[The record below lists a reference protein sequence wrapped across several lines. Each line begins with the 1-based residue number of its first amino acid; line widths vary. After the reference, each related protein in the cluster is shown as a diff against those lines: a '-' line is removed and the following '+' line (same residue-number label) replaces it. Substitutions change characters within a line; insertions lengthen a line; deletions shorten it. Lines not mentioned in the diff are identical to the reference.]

1 MYLDSDRRGTA
12 MSPGLALRIA
22 ILGGVA
28 LVMFAIVFFRLWY
41 LQVLSGDHYLA
52 EANNNR
58 VREIK
63 TPAPRGKIVDRSGHT
78 LVDNRPAQV
87 VEVAPDKLPQD
98 NAAKTQ
104 LYTRLGRVLHMTR
117 REIRTAVR
125 DQLRAVPFSAAIVK
139 TDVKLPVVEYLS
151 EHASSFPGVTVDK
164 IWLRSYPYHQTAAH
178 IFGTVGEVTEGQ
190 LKERRYSGVAQG
202 DRVGQSGIEYSYDRF
217 LRGKNGARRVLV
229 DASGDPRGTLG
240 SVPSVPGHQ
249 LRLSLDLDVQRVG
262 QQAISGDQGAFVAMD
277 VHTGALLGLGSNP
290 SFDPNLFSK
299 GIKQSVFDRLNS
311 EANGAPLI
319 DRAIAGGYPVGS
331 TFKLIT
337 ASAALQGGLIT
348 PDTPLYDPG
357 YLKVGGVTFK
367 NAEGAVHGALS
378 LRKAL
383 TVSDDVFFY
392 KLGLE
397 ANNTGNGHLIQ
408 KWAARYGLGR
418 LTGIDVPGELPGT
431 IPSPE
436 WRNRLFK
443 KKLTDR
449 PWTPGDNINLSVG
462 QGDVR
467 VSPLQLAVA
476 YAALANGGTVL
487 RPELGERIEDAS
499 GRVIQ
504 EFHPRARR
512 HIHLN
517 PVYRQAI
524 LDGLRGAASAPGGT
538 STAVFQG
545 FPIPIAGKTGTAEK
559 GLGRKDQ
566 SWYVALAPYPNP
578 RYVVVVTAEHGGFGA
593 DTAAPEARKI
603 LAAIFGIKDHGPA
616 PNPNAGRAGVAAP
629 TAPIVPAQ
637 TAPAGAAGGTG

>member
-52 EANNNR
+52 QADNNR

-63 TPAPRGKIVDRSGHT
+63 TPAPRGKIVDRNGHT
-78 LVDNRPAQV
+78 LVDNRNAQV
-87 VEVAPDKLPQD
+87 VEIEPDKLPKT
-98 NAAKTQ
+98 NAEKTQ
-104 LYTRLGRVLHMTR
+104 LYTRLGRVLGMSR
-117 REIRTAVR
+117 RDIRTSVR
-125 DQLRAVPFSAAIVK
+125 QQLRAVPFSSAIVK
-139 TDVKLPVVEYLS
+139 TDVKMPVVSYLS
-151 EHASSFPGVTVDK
+151 EHASSFPGVTVDQV
-164 IWLRSYPYHQTAAH
+164 WLRSYPYHQIAAH
-178 IFGTVGEVTEGQ
+178 IFGTVGEVTEQQ
-190 LKERRYSGVAQG
+190 LKERRYSGVTQG

-229 DASGDPRGTLG
+229 DASGDPHGTIG

-249 LRLSLDLDVQRVG
+249 LRLSLDLDVQKVG
-262 QQAISGDQGAFVAMD
+262 QQAISGDQGAFAVMD
-277 VHTGALLGLGSNP
+277 VHTGALIALGSNP

-299 GIKQSVFDRLNS
+299 GIKASVYKALNS

-319 DRAIAGGYPVGS
+319 DRAIQGGYPVGS

-337 ASAALQGGLIT
+337 ATAALQGGLIT
-348 PDTPLYDPG
+348 PGTTLYDPG

-367 NAEGAVHGALS
+367 NAEGAVHGALA
-378 LRKAL
+378 LRDAL
-383 TVSDDVFFY
+383 RVSDDVFFY

-397 ANNTGNGHLIQ
+397 ANNTGNGLLVQ
-408 KWAARYGLGR
+408 RWAARYGLGR
-418 LTGIDVPGELPGT
+418 LTGIDVPGELPGL
-431 IPSPE
+431 IPSPK
-436 WRNRLFK
+436 WRNNLYK
-443 KKLTDR
+443 KHLTDR
-449 PWTPGDNINLSVG
+449 IWTPGDNINLAVG

-487 RPELGERIEDAS
+487 RPHLGERIEDQS

-504 EFHPRARR
+504 EFSARARR
-512 HIHLN
+512 KLHMDPGN
-517 PVYRQAI
+517 RQAI
-524 LDGLRGAASAPGGT
+524 IDGLRAAASANGGT
-538 STAVFQG
+538 STSVFQG

-566 SWYVALAPYPNP
+566 SWYVALAPYPSF

-603 LAAIFGIKDHGPA
+603 LAALFGVKDKGPA

-637 TAPAGAAGGTG
+637 TAPVTPAGATG

>member
-22 ILGGVA
+22 ILGGIA

-52 EANNNR
+52 QADNNR
-58 VREIK
+58 VREVV
-63 TPAPRGKIVDRSGHT
+63 TPAPRGEIVDRNGHT
-78 LVDNRPAQV
+78 LVDNRPAQAV
-87 VEVAPDKLPQD
+87 QIAPDKLPKSQKE
-98 NAAKTQ
+98 KTQ
-104 LYTRLGRVLHMTR
+104 LYIRLGRVLDMSR
-117 REIRTAVR
+117 REIRTTVR
-125 DQLRAVPFSAAIVK
+125 DQLRAVPFSAATVK
-139 TDVKLPVVEYLS
+139 TDVDLPVVQYLS

-164 IWLRSYPYHQTAAH
+164 IWLRSYPYKQTAAH
-178 IFGTVGEVTEGQ
+178 IFGTVGEVTAKQ
-190 LKERRYSGVAQG
+190 LKERRYAGVEQG

-217 LRGKNGARRVLV
+217 LRGKNGARRILV

-240 SVPSVPGHQ
+240 EVQSVPGHQ
-249 LRLSLDLDVQRVG
+249 LRLSLDLDVQRAG
-262 QQAISGDQGAFVAMD
+262 QQAISGDAGAFVAMD
-277 VHTGALLGLGSNP
+277 VKTGALLGLGSNP
-290 SFDPNLFSK
+290 SFDPNEFSK
-299 GIKQSVFDRLNS
+299 GIKQSVLDRLYNPD
-311 EANGAPLI
+311 NGAPLT
-319 DRAIAGGYPVGS
+319 DRAIQGGYPTGS

-337 ASAALQGGLIT
+337 ATAALQGGLIT

-392 KLGLE
+392 KLGLQ
-397 ANNTGNGHLIQ
+397 ANGTGDGHLIQ

-436 WRNRLFK
+436 WRNDLFK
-443 KKLTDR
+443 KKQTDR

-476 YAALANGGTVL
+476 YAALANNGTVL
-487 RPELGERIEDAS
+487 RPHVGERIEDAS

-504 EFHPRARR
+504 EFRTRARR
-512 HIHLN
+512 RIHLN
-517 PVYRQAI
+517 PAYRQAI

-538 STAVFQG
+538 STGVFQG

-603 LAAIFGIKDHGPA
+603 LAAIYNVKDKGPQ
-616 PNPNAGRAGVAAP
+616 PDPNAGRGGVAPP
-629 TAPIVPAQ
+629 TAPIVP
-637 TAPAGAAGGTG
+637 PGATG

>member
-52 EANNNR
+52 QADNNR
-58 VREIK
+58 VRLIK
-63 TPAPRGKIVDRSGHT
+63 TPAPRGKIVDRNGHT
-78 LVDNRPAQV
+78 LVDNRNAQV
-87 VEVAPDKLPQD
+87 VTIAPDKLPQSQ
-98 NAAKTQ
+98 AAKTQ
-104 LYTRLGRVLHMTR
+104 LYTRLGRVLHLTR
-117 REIRTAVR
+117 REIRTSVR
-125 DQLRAVPFSAAIVK
+125 DQLRAVPFSSAIVK
-139 TDVKLPVVEYLS
+139 TDVSRPVVAYLS
-151 EHASSFPGVTVDK
+151 EHQSSFPGVTVDK
-164 IWLRSYPYHQTAAH
+164 VWLRSYPYKTTAAH
-178 IFGTVGEVTEGQ
+178 IFGTVGEVNEGQ
-190 LKERRYSGVAQG
+190 LKQRRYSGVAEG

-249 LRLSLDLDVQRVG
+249 LRLSLDLDVQRTG
-262 QQAISGDQGAFVAMD
+262 QQAISGDQGAFVVMD
-277 VHTGALLGLGSNP
+277 VHTGALVALGSNP

-299 GIKQSVFDRLNS
+299 GIKQKVYAALNS

-319 DRAIAGGYPVGS
+319 DRAIQGGYPVGS

-337 ASAALQGGLIT
+337 ATAALQGGLIT
-348 PDTPLYDPG
+348 PSTTLYDPG

-367 NAEGAVHGALS
+367 NAEGAVHGALA
-378 LRKAL
+378 LHQAL

-397 ANNTGNGHLIQ
+397 ANNSGNGTLIQ
-408 KWAARYGLGR
+408 RWAARYGLGK
-418 LTGIDVPGELPGT
+418 LTGIDVPGELPGL
-431 IPSPE
+431 IPSPD
-436 WRNRLFK
+436 WRN
-443 KKLTDR
+443 KLYNHKPPQTDR
-449 PWTPGDNINLSVG
+449 PWSPGDNINLAVG

-467 VSPLQLAVA
+467 ISPLQMAVA

-487 RPELGERIEDAS
+487 RPHLGERIEDAS

-504 EFHPRARR
+504 EFRTRARR
-512 HIHLN
+512 KVHLD
-517 PVYRQAI
+517 PVNRQAI
-524 LDGLRGAASAPGGT
+524 LEGLRSAASAPGGT
-538 STAVFQG
+538 STSVFKG

-566 SWYVALAPYPNP
+566 SWYVALAPYPSP

-603 LAAIFGIKDHGPA
+603 LAKLFGVRDKGPA
-616 PNPNAGRAGVAAP
+616 PNPNGSAGLAAP
-629 TAPIVPAQ
+629 TAPIVPA
-637 TAPAGAAGGTG
+637 GAAG